1 MVSVGVIARPNCYLA
16 SASCRCPV
24 ASLCSAPL
32 ELGFPLLSRFEPCSF
47 VFQAGRCPEID
58 NVITAALCRPI
69 ETSSEVDDN
78 KRARH
83 RQPCRQRNGT
93 RPKFF
98 NDFSRAR
105 ARRHASARARRCPF
119 GSAGPLEG
127 RHSVERPRCP
137 LRVRSGHDA
146 LK

>member
-1 MVSVGVIARPNCYLA
+1 M
-16 SASCRCPV
+16 
-24 ASLCSAPL
+24 
-32 ELGFPLLSRFEPCSF
+32 ELGFDLRLTRFEPCSF

-69 ETSSEVDDN
+69 DSSEVDDN

-93 RPKFF
+93 KPKFF

-105 ARRHASARARRCPF
+105 ACGCAQ
-119 GSAGPLEG
+119 GSVGSE
-127 RHSVERPRCP
+127 
-137 LRVRSGHDA
+137 
-146 LK
+146 

>member
-1 MVSVGVIARPNCYLA
+1 M
-16 SASCRCPV
+16 RCPI
-24 ASLCSAPL
+24 ASLCSAPM
-32 ELGFPLLSRFEPCSF
+32 ELGFGSSLARSR
-47 VFQAGRCPEID
+47 RCPEID

-93 RPKFF
+93 KPKFF

-105 ARRHASARARRCPF
+105 GHADTRANAQ
-119 GSAGPLEG
+119 G
-127 RHSVERPRCP
+127 VD
-137 LRVRSGHDA
+137 VSGV
-146 LK
+146 

>member
-1 MVSVGVIARPNCYLA
+1 MFGADGVGI
-16 SASCRCPV
+16 
-24 ASLCSAPL
+24 
-32 ELGFPLLSRFEPCSF
+32 RFEPCSF

-93 RPKFF
+93 KPKFF

-105 ARRHASARARRCPF
+105 ARRHASARASNR
-119 GSAGPLEG
+119 SA
-127 RHSVERPRCP
+127 V
-137 LRVRSGHDA
+137 VT
-146 LK
+146 